1 MSNNG
6 TNKLGKIA
14 DTYKQDNFKFL
25 VHGIVESI
33 ADEFGMGRIKVR
45 IKGAKSVGGD
55 DGISIEDL
63 AWCHPLM
70 PKHISAIPKKGE
82 TVWLFIQ
89 SNKKKHSDRL
99 YIGPLTSQLQLLNKD
114 AGFVSPLRPFTFG
127 QQDGDQAVTGEKI
140 SKTILSELIG
150 VFPNPE
156 DISIQ
161 GRFNTDITQKDNE
174 IVIRAG
180 KFETS
185 DKNKFKIEFNSKT
198 QGFIQIKNN
207 VIISPKDVETKE
219 TGTVTNIVSNKI
231 NLLTHKEGSPRFNL
245 TDQEQLITDE
255 EMLNILNDAHQLPF
269 GDILLDYLKL
279 LKNAILSHVHN
290 GSGNPSTDLTSSG
303 NIKSIANL
311 KANAEDLE
319 NKMLSKNIRI
329 N

>member
-1 MSNNG
+1 MSNG
-6 TNKLGKIA
+6 TNKLGNIA
-14 DTYKQDNFKFL
+14 DTYKQDNFKYL

-45 IKGAKSVGGD
+45 IKGAESVGGD
-55 DGISIEDL
+55 DGIENKNLPWS
-63 AWCHPLM
+63 HPLI
-70 PKHISAIPKKGE
+70 PKHISTIPKVGE
-82 TVWLFIQ
+82 IVWVFIIN
-89 SNKKKHSDRL
+89 NKKKHSDRL

-114 AGFVSPLRPFTFG
+114 SGFISPLRPFTFG

-140 SKTILSELIG
+140 STTILPELIG

-161 GRFNTDITQKDNE
+161 GRFNTDITQKHNQ

-185 DKNKFKIEFNSKT
+185 ENNKFRIKFNSKT

-207 VIISPKDVETKE
+207 VIISEKDVEAKE
-219 TGTVTNIVSNKI
+219 SGTVTNIVSNKI
-231 NLLTHKEGSPRFNL
+231 NLLTHKGGSPRFNL

-269 GDILLDYLKL
+269 GDVLLDYLKL

-290 GSGNPSTDLTSSG
+290 GNGNPSTDLTSSG
-303 NIKSIANL
+303 NIQSIANL
-311 KANAEDLE
+311 KANAKDLE